1 MCCASLPGAPPQ
13 PGILSRRGTAPFIIA
28 RPAWGTL
35 PASALASVVM
45 NSSRAQGWGT
55 WGVVLP
61 GVGTLEE
68 AGAPQ
73 LQGAAQ
79 GSPSLGQAGEQPG
92 GRKAGAGG
100 VVWV

>member
-1 MCCASLPGAPPQ
+1 M
-13 PGILSRRGTAPFIIA
+13 PFIIA
-28 RPAWGTL
+28 RPAWETL

-68 AGAPQ
+68 TGAPQ
-73 LQGAAQ
+73 LQGEAQ